1 MIKSIAFSPDST
13 KIAVGQTDCIIYVYK
28 IGEQWYVTKKKIQRL
43 NFLIFEN
50 IRYILNLNL
59 MLFYRGEKKVI
70 CNKFRQSSPVTCL
83 IWLIEGPI
91 IVGLVDGKVRVALVK
106 SQKAQTLYTADST
119 TIALVS
125 K

>member
-28 IGEQWYVTKKKIQRL
+28 IGEQWYVIKKKIKFFNLWKYILR
-43 NFLIFEN
+43 
-50 IRYILNLNL
+50 ILNLNL